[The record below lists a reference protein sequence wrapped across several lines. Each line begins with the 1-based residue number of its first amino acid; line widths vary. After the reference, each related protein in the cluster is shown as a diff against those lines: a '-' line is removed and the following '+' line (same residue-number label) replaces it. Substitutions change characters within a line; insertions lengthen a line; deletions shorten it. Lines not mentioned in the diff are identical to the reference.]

1 MTALAFVWLLL
12 VIADL
17 TTGLGTA
24 AETASNAIWVLFI
37 LHFVLEFWIAP
48 AKLRYLR
55 RNWLTVIAL
64 VLPAFRALRALRGL
78 RVLRFWRVASAAR
91 PLSLLRLITS
101 LNRGMRAL
109 ESTLGRAKVGYA
121 VALTLIVSF
130 AAAAGMYAFEN
141 PRALADAGFPGS
153 TGLTSYG
160 EAVWWTAMMLT
171 TMGTDYWPQTT
182 EGRLLSWL
190 LAVYAF
196 AIFGYLTATVATLL
210 LPGGL
215 ASQPANSGLQPQEV
229 ASLRQEIAALRQALN
244 DRREVSFRSPQ
255 SLQ

>member
-1 MTALAFVWLLL
+1 LAFVWLLL
-12 VIADL
+12 LIVDL
-17 TTGLGTA
+17 TKGLA
-24 AETASNAIWVLFI
+24 AAGQAASNAIWVVFV

-48 AKLRYLR
+48 AKLKYLR
-55 RNWLTVIAL
+55 RNWLTAIAL
-64 VLPAFRALRALRGL
+64 ILPAFRALRAFRGL
-78 RVLRFWRVASAAR
+78 RALRYWRAASAAR
-91 PLSLLRLITS
+91 PLSLLRVITS

-109 ESTLGRAKVGYA
+109 EATLGRAKVGYA
-121 VALTLIVSF
+121 VALTLIVNF

-141 PRALADAGFPGS
+141 PRALREAGFSGS

-196 AIFGYLTATVATLL
+196 AIFGYLTATVASLL

-215 ASQPANSGLQPQEV
+215 SSPAQDGRQTQEL
-229 ASLRQEIAALRQALN
+229 ARLREEIALLRQTLAE
-244 DRREVSFRSPQ
+244 RRDAPYRSQ
-255 SLQ
+255 RSLH